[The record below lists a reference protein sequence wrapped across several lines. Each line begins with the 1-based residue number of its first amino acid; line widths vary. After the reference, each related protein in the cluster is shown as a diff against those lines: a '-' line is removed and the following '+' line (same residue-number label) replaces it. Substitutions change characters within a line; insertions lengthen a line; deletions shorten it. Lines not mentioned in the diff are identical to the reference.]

1 MYRRSGKRIL
11 DIIIAGLGLIILS
24 PLFLFITLLLWISNR
39 GKPFF
44 RQARPGFREA
54 IFVLIKFRTMQDLKD
69 MRENLLP
76 DEQRITPIGR
86 FLRRTSL
93 DEIPQLWNV
102 LKGEM
107 SLVGPRPLLIE
118 YLPKYSSKQRQRH
131 NVKPGITGWAQI
143 NGRNAISWTQKFE
156 YDVWYVENISFLLD
170 LKILF
175 RTVIKVSQ
183 QQGITILDNFDVGKF

>member
-1 MYRRSGKRIL
+1 M
-11 DIIIAGLGLIILS
+11 
-24 PLFLFITLLLWISNR
+24 
-39 GKPFF
+39 
-44 RQARPGFREA
+44 
-54 IFVLIKFRTMQDLKD
+54 LIKFRTMQDLKD